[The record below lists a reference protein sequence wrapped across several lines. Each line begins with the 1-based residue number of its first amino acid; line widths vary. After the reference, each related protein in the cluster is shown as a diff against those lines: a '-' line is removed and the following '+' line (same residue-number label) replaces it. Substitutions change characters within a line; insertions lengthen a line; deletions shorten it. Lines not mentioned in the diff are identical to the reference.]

1 MSNEETVFHSTD
13 LVIVGSE
20 GAGATAVVE
29 AARRGLSAIMVTK
42 GNGVGRSG
50 ATITGEADLA
60 VDSRSVFERFRIQ
73 GSDSGDSKE
82 QFFKDTVV
90 GGKYLNQ
97 QHLVEAHVEDAPER
111 LADLLEWG
119 LKPLFVAKMSGHTWP
134 RGVMVSVPEMIR
146 IYRKKIRETGAKVL
160 NNTMIQ
166 ELLVRDGQCAGVMG
180 VDLTT
185 GRMVVIQA
193 RATLLATGGG
203 MMIYPI
209 TTAPEELT
217 GDGTGM
223 AFRAGVELADME
235 FPMFLPGCF
244 PWPPAVRG
252 VNSPFKLSSAGMV
265 HGWLLNKHGERFMA
279 KWDPVK
285 MECTTRDILAVAIWT
300 EIMEGRGGPHGGVFV
315 SLRHLPENV
324 TDYIMEWLPPTY
336 LKHYGGFDMKN
347 FLPDLSR
354 FAVESVPACHFFNGG
369 IRIDPDCR
377 TSLPGLYAAGEV
389 TAGLHGANRL
399 SGNAFTDMIVW
410 GHRAAA
416 AVAGDLKTLPRAE
429 TDPRQ
434 VEGCRAKMLAPFDRL
449 EGEDVQKLRDRLR
462 QTAWEKVG
470 VVRERAGLEES
481 RRLVAELREASGR
494 IRLSY
499 RGRVYNREWV
509 KALEL
514 ENMLDNFVCMVEA
527 ALAREESR
535 GAHYRKDFPQ
545 TDHRGWLVSQILTRG
560 AEGGSTA
567 RAPGAVQSAE
577 LPGTI
582 FGAGSA
588 APGVRIRRVA
598 PVITRLDP
606 PRDVQKYGI

>member
-1 MSNEETVFHSTD
+1 MSSEETVFHSTD
-13 LVIVGSE
+13 VVIVGSE
-20 GAGATAVVE
+20 GAGATAVIE
-29 AARRGLSAIMVTK
+29 ATRRGLSAIVVTK

-60 VDSRSVFERFRIQ
+60 VDSRSIHERFHIQ
-73 GSDSGDSKE
+73 GSDPGDSKE
-82 QFFKDTVV
+82 QFFKDTVA
-90 GGKYLNQ
+90 GGKYLNRQ
-97 QHLVEAHVEDAPER
+97 DLVEAHVEDAPER

-119 LKPLFVAKMSGHTWP
+119 LKPLFVAKMSGHTYP
-134 RGVMVSVPEMIR
+134 RGVMVSAPEMIR
-146 IYRKKIRETGAKVL
+146 IYRKKTRETGAQVL

-166 ELLVRDGQCAGVMG
+166 DLLVRDGRCVGVVG
-180 VDLTT
+180 LDLKT
-185 GRMVVIQA
+185 GQFVVVQA

-217 GDGTGM
+217 GDGTAM

-244 PWPPAVRG
+244 PWPQAVRG

-285 MECTTRDILAVAIWT
+285 MERTTRDILAVAIWT

-324 TDYIMEWLPPTY
+324 IDYIMEWLPPKY
-336 LKHYGGFDMKN
+336 LKRYGGFEMKN

-369 IRIDPDCR
+369 IRVDKDCR

-399 SGNAFTDMIVW
+399 SGNAFTDMVVW

-416 AVAGDLKTLPRAE
+416 AIGGDLKRLPRAE
-429 TDPRQ
+429 ADARQ
-434 VEGCRAKMLAPFDRL
+434 IEGLQEKMQAPL
-449 EGEDVQKLRDRLR
+449 ERKDGEDAQRLRDRLR

-470 VVRERAGLEES
+470 IVRDRVGLEEG
-481 RRLVAELREASGR
+481 RRQVTDLRQASAR
-494 IRLSY
+494 VRLSY

-514 ENMLDNFVCMVEA
+514 ENMLDNLVCMVEA

-545 TDHRGWLVSQILTRG
+545 TDHGNWVVSQVLTRETDDVSAG
-560 AEGGSTA
+560 SQSAAGGPHRQAPSAAT
-567 RAPGAVQSAE
+567 APGGV
-577 LPGTI
+577 
-582 FGAGSA
+582 
-588 APGVRIRRVA
+588 GVRIRKVA
-598 PVITRLDP
+598 PVITRLEP
-606 PRDVQKYGI
+606 PQGVQKYGI